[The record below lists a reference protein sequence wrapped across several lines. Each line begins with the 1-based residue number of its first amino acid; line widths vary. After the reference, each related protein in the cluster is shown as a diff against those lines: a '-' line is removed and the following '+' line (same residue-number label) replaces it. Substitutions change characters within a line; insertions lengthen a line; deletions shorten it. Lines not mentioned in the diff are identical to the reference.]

1 MGNDAPNAEV
11 SAPVADF
18 TKIRESE
25 QFRTLRKRHRSF
37 VFPVAIGCLLWYV
50 AFVLLAAY
58 AHEFMSTPVFGSV
71 NIGLLLGLAQIA
83 TTFIVTTWYV
93 SYANRRL
100 DPIAS
105 EIRDSV
111 ESHEVETDEKVAR

>member
-1 MGNDAPNAEV
+1 MGNDARSTEE

-25 QFRTLRKRHRSF
+25 QFRILKKRHRNF
-37 VFPVAIGCLLWYV
+37 VFPVVIGCLLWYV
-50 AFVLLAAY
+50 AYVLLADY

-71 NIGLLLGLAQIA
+71 NLGLLLGLAQIA

-93 SYANRRL
+93 SYANKRL
-100 DPIAS
+100 DPIATQ
-105 EIRDSV
+105 IRDSV
-111 ESHEVETDEKVAR
+111 ESLEIDTDERVAR